1 MQSAAA
7 GWLMTILDSDP
18 RMVAMVQV
26 ATMLPMFL
34 LGLPAGAL
42 ADILDRR
49 RLFRPPT
56 TSRREALCWPCRC

>member
-1 MQSAAA
+1 
-7 GWLMTILDSDP
+7 
-18 RMVAMVQV
+18 MVQV

-49 RLFRPPT
+49 RLLLVVETGPSAV
-56 TSRREALCWPCRC
+56 TSTEASQ